1 MKTLVTA
8 AVVLAITAGGAMAYP
23 SKSYNHG
30 NHRPQITAAERAAI
44 ARSQWNLNALERR
57 ARADGRITAFERMQ
71 IRFAQARHNQLVKS
85 AWRS

>member
-1 MKTLVTA
+1 MKSLVAA
-8 AVVLAITAGGAMAYP
+8 AVALAITAGGAMAYP

-44 ARSQWNLNALERR
+44 ARSQWNLNTLERR
-57 ARADGRITAFERMQ
+57 ARADGRVTVFERMQ
-71 IRFAQARHNQLVKS
+71 IRFAQARHDRLVKN